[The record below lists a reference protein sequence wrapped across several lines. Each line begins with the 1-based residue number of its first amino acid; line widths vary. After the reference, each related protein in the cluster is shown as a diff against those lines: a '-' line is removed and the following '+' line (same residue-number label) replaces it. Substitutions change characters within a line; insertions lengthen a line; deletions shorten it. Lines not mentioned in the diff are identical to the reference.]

1 MPSACVDCAKS
12 PCPPWRACSP
22 PVTKEPPRDWKGPP
36 RDQSLPGTT
45 GTQTRAGMG
54 LSREDI
60 SRTRAH
66 RGALCPFH
74 PHFASL
80 TASLDVALYGCHI
93 AVVCAACP
101 RRSVLGTS
109 ATVRPRAAGPA
120 TSPDTSLCALVCCIA
135 AAAAGPGHLVC
146 CYVPFAG
153 HRPLASAGTGA
164 QDSNGGRRL
173 AASPRQMG

>member
-1 MPSACVDCAKS
+1 M
-12 PCPPWRACSP
+12 PCPARRASIFP
-22 PVTKEPPRDWKGPP
+22 EQNELAEVGRARPALSRSVTPLGSE
-36 RDQSLPGTT
+36 
-45 GTQTRAGMG
+45 RAPARKG

-80 TASLDVALYGCHI
+80 TASWDVALYGCHI
-93 AVVCAACP
+93 AVLCAACP

-135 AAAAGPGHLVC
+135 AAAAGPGHLFC
-146 CYVPFAG
+146 CSVPFAG
-153 HRPLASAGTGA
+153 HRPLASAGTCA
-164 QDSNGGRRL
+164 QASDGGRRL